1 MATDG
6 PTEAL
11 LRDHHAINI
20 REPEKGGV
28 LQEIKAASLSLM
40 SFHVLVILLFGLFT
54 KYHDTPGS
62 PTGAG
67 PVYELYKDVAVMIFI
82 GFGYLMTFLKK
93 YGYGAVGFTFLLSA
107 IVIEFGMLNVRPH
120 ARLPLRCCTSSRRRL
135 LSG

>member
-28 LQEIKAASLSLM
+28 LQEIKAASLSLV
-40 SFHVLVILLFGLFT
+40 SFHVVVIILFGLFT
-54 KYHDTPGS
+54 EYTPGLQ
-62 PTGAG
+62 TGAG

-120 ARLPLRCCTSSRRRL
+120 ARLPLRCCASSKGGL